1 MSSPGGNPGR
11 APASGASPAS
21 RPARA
26 SGAAR
31 PPRSSPASEPA
42 RASGA
47 SRRTLVKVCG
57 LTRLEDAKWAL
68 ECGADWL
75 GFIVRTDGPRRI
87 EPERAA
93 AIVDELGGNAKDS
106 RWRAVAVMMGAGP
119 DEALALA
126 QRCHAHRVQ
135 LHRSDASRW
144 PTEFP
149 LPCAFAVGVTPE
161 VILLADEPPAQHLL
175 MLDTSIG
182 GHEGGTGRTWAWPV
196 ARSIAERRDVLLAG
210 GLHAGNVAEAI
221 RALNPF
227 GVDAA
232 SQLESR
238 PGIKDPEKVR
248 RYVEAVRM
256 RETTSTP

>member
-1 MSSPGGNPGR
+1 MSGPGGNT
-11 APASGASPAS
+11 APASK
-21 RPARA
+21 PARA
-26 SGAAR
+26 SGA
-31 PPRSSPASEPA
+31 P
-42 RASGA
+42 
-47 SRRTLVKVCG
+47 RRTLVKVCG

-75 GFIVRTDGPRRI
+75 GFIVRSEGPRLI

-93 AIVDELGGNAKDS
+93 AIVDELGGNANGS

-126 QRCHAHRVQ
+126 QRSHAHRVQ
-135 LHRSDASRW
+135 LHGSDASRW
-144 PTEFP
+144 ASGFP

-161 VILLADEPPAQHLL
+161 GVLLAGEPPDQHLL

-182 GHEGGTGRTWAWPV
+182 GHEGGTGQTWPWPI
-196 ARSIAERRDVLLAG
+196 ARPIAERRDVLLAG
-210 GLHAGNVAEAI
+210 GLHAGNVREAI
-221 RALNPF
+221 QALNPF

-232 SQLESR
+232 SRLESR

-256 RETTSTP
+256 RETTSTS